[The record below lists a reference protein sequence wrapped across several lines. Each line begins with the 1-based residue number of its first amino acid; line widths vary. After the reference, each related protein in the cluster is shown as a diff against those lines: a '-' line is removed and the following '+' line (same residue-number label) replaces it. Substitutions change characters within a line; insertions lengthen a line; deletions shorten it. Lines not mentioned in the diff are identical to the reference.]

1 MSVAHV
7 DPGELRYAI
16 TVTTP
21 RRTKDGNGHYRETR
35 EAIRGRAGVRSARGE
50 DRVEDGAAR
59 SIDTVQF
66 IVRWELRQR
75 ITRDSAI
82 EFRGAQ
88 YRVDWMDETPWA
100 GRYARIRAVSR
111 DQGEE

>member
-1 MSVAHV
+1 MAHV

-21 RRTKDGNGHYRETR
+21 ARIKDGNGHYRETQT
-35 EAIRGRAGVRSARGE
+35 EIPGRAGVRSARGG

-66 IVRWELRQR
+66 IVRWGLRR
-75 ITRDSAI
+75 RVTRDSAI
-82 EFRGAQ
+82 HFRGVK
-88 YRVDWMDETPWA
+88 YKIDWMDETPWA
-100 GRYARIRAVSR
+100 GQYARIRAVSYDR
-111 DQGEE
+111 GED